1 MKVAAEVVRGGPSR
15 SNWTELCSLA
25 EDFSTLGEWEEAVP
39 RWALALKQRLSVAV
53 HSAVDTSGSSAARR
67 ANKGYEN
74 ENDDDDGGTDARY
87 ACTDQSCCYG
97 PDVFMNVA
105 AMRRQYAVS
114 LAHTG
119 SQPAALVQSIL
130 AVRAEEMALASGNDN
145 DGIKSKIRIPA
156 AVFDRQAVVAELTA
170 LPSHGWHDEKGILND
185 IQLPKSLN
193 SAIHTAEISDSDGSI
208 PDVEYRTPEQH
219 AALFPM
225 GFVHDLVGRRGS
237 SFGTSNA
244 ESEHVVGLV
253 SESSILPTQS
263 MFMTVL
269 APGAGSGAALPGC
282 QRAVNKL
289 CGLDLATVEENEI
302 VRTKNAHALFRC
314 VENHREALELQCLI
328 RGIGQPLLL
337 RGAARRLPAY
347 THWQTDAALDR
358 KYGDQILQTV
368 EQEKVARRSTPSIS
382 MNVSEFLQRYNRNT
396 PNDELYAITV
406 LPPAMCADVGPI
418 DQGGATG
425 FLPDGSV
432 STGPRLWFSSGATS
446 SVLHK
451 DMLDN
456 VNCVIA
462 GGKHVAIV
470 HPRLNDLVEAEQW
483 EQLEWVE
490 AVVSEGDC
498 LFIPGGWYHQVTTPS
513 GRSIAVN
520 NFFQRPDS

>member
-1 MKVAAEVVRGGPSR
+1 MKIAAEVVRGGPSR
-15 SNWTELCSLA
+15 SNWTELCTLA

-39 RWALALKQRLSVAV
+39 RWGLALKQRLAVAV
-53 HSAVDTSGSSAARR
+53 RSALDTFDSSATRG
-67 ANKGYEN
+67 ANKGYED
-74 ENDDDDGGTDARY
+74 ENDGGTGQRY
-87 ACTDQSCCYG
+87 VLACTNGSCCYG
-97 PDVFMNVA
+97 QNVFMDVA

-130 AVRAEEMALASGNDN
+130 AVRGEQAGLVFGGGN
-145 DGIKSKIRIPA
+145 DGIKSKIRAPA
-156 AVFDRQAVVAELTA
+156 VIDPQFIVAELTA
-170 LPSHGWHDEKGILND
+170 LPSHGWHDGKEILND
-185 IQLPKSLN
+185 LQLPN
-193 SAIHTAEISDSDGSI
+193 SMDTAIRTPEISDSDGSI
-208 PDVEYRTPEQH
+208 LGVEYRTPEQH
-219 AALFPM
+219 AAQFPM

-237 SFGTSNA
+237 SFGTSDTD
-244 ESEHVVGLV
+244 SEHVVGLV
-253 SESSILPTQS
+253 SESNILPTQS

-282 QRAVNKL
+282 QRAVSKL
-289 CGLDLATVEENEI
+289 CDLDLATVEENEI
-302 VRTKNAHALFRC
+302 VRTTNAHALIRC

-347 THWQTDAALDR
+347 SRWRTDTALDR

-368 EQEKVARRSTPSIS
+368 EQEKGARRSTPSIS
-382 MNVSEFLQRYNRNT
+382 MNVSEFLHRYKRNISD
-396 PNDELYAITV
+396 DELYAITV
-406 LPPAMCADVGPI
+406 LPAAMYADVGPI
-418 DQGGATG
+418 DRGGATG
-425 FLPDGSV
+425 LLPDGSV
-432 STGPRLWFSSGATS
+432 SIGPRLWFSSGTTS

-462 GGKHVAIV
+462 GAKHVAIV
-470 HPRLNDLVEAEQW
+470 NPRLNDLVEAEEW
-483 EQLEWVE
+483 DQLEWVE

-498 LFIPGGWYHQVTTPS
+498 LFIPGGWYHQVATPT

-520 NFFQRPDS
+520 SFFQRPDS